1 VVVKP
6 KTAHVK
12 VSVEKPRY
20 KTSKLP
26 PRLAKKK
33 EQMEK
38 ERKEAKGFELKI
50 ENWDNE
56 LANNIPTHSDNMSMS
71 SDSKGNVTYQIH
83 TCNLTFM
90 ILGYELNLRIYFQLD
105 RNDEHD
111 APSIDCTDSKLYD
124 HSE

>member
-1 VVVKP
+1 MKP
-6 KTAHVK
+6 KSVHVK
-12 VSVEKPRY
+12 VSLEKPRY

-56 LANNIPTHSDNMSMS
+56 LANNIPTHSDNMVIS
-71 SDSKGNVTYQIH
+71 SEPKGNAI
-83 TCNLTFM
+83 
-90 ILGYELNLRIYFQLD
+90 FQNNAVNWSYSEIGFRFDFDKINSKFD

-111 APSIDCTDSKLYD
+111 VTSIDYTDSQLYD
-124 HSE
+124 HSK